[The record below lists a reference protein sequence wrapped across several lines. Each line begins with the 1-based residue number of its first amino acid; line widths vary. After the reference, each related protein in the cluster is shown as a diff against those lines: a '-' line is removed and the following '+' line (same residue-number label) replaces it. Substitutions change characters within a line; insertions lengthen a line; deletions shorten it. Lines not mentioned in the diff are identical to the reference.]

1 MPVLCRPTSLQNPC
15 IKRLKNLSDSFESS
29 SDGPLRDGET
39 FHRQCF
45 SDPVQRP
52 LKEELFQDKLS
63 PEPGGE
69 FTFED
74 KLGDDRRRYNSGG
87 IFAIAGRSITPPLI
101 NVANQANFPINLL
114 GIFSVS
120 KLFIRLAAFFAT
132 LFVFRQVAVNLLGW
146 KFGVKFSSIAF
157 SSGLFAPIALLPL
170 RPGIFRTFLVSS
182 ARIAVRFFTFF
193 GLPSEQLLLQP
204 NKPGLQ
210 SLNLLVFFNKLNC
223 LLGYV
228 LLRFQ
233 SSLLPGLFPFNRTR
247 MLGLSKIGFL
257 AKVNNCIMSFRAF
270 CNHAPVIYNWG
281 RCVQY

>member
-1 MPVLCRPTSLQNPC
+1 MCPTEGETNIFTQFFICRVSIDTGNTFCVFSEIVYWNSGRSGWVQKIHAGVSGNEYPEPPSKTYFTSYLYKDFPARFVHMPVLCRPTSLQNPC

-69 FTFED
+69 FTFGD

-87 IFAIAGRSITPPLI
+87 IFAIAGRAITPPLI
-101 NVANQANFPINLL
+101 NAANQANFPINLL

-146 KFGVKFSSIAF
+146 KFGVKFSAIAF
-157 SSGLFAPIALLPL
+157 GSGLFAPIALLP
-170 RPGIFRTFLVSS
+170 P
-182 ARIAVRFFTFF
+182 
-193 GLPSEQLLLQP
+193 
-204 NKPGLQ
+204 
-210 SLNLLVFFNKLNC
+210 
-223 LLGYV
+223 
-228 LLRFQ
+228 
-233 SSLLPGLFPFNRTR
+233 
-247 MLGLSKIGFL
+247 
-257 AKVNNCIMSFRAF
+257 
-270 CNHAPVIYNWG
+270 
-281 RCVQY
+281 